1 MLDLMT
7 AGKERAVAGS
17 CAFESHVSRNWY
29 RSRWLG
35 KLFVALGISKRHG
48 LVFGAG
54 SGLAG
59 NDSALTFGNLCRFR
73 MD

>member
-7 AGKERAVAGS
+7 AGKERAVVGS
-17 CAFESHVSRNWY
+17 AFESHVSRNWY

-35 KLFVALGISKRHG
+35 KLFAALGISRRHG

>member
-7 AGKERAVAGS
+7 AWKKCAVAGS
-17 CAFESHVSRNWY
+17 AFESHVSRNWCC
-29 RSRWLG
+29 SRWLG
-35 KLFVALGISKRHG
+35 KLFVTLRILRRHG

-59 NDSALTFGNLCRFR
+59 NDSALTF
-73 MD
+73 

>member
-35 KLFVALGISKRHG
+35 KLFVAIGISRRHG
-48 LVFGAG
+48 SVFGAG
-54 SGLAG
+54 SGLAAS
-59 NDSALTFGNLCRFR
+59 DSALTF
-73 MD
+73 

>member
-7 AGKERAVAGS
+7 DGMERAVVGS
-17 CAFESHVSRNWY
+17 AFESHVSRNWY

-35 KLFVALGISKRHG
+35 KFFGALRISRRHG
-48 LVFGAG
+48 LVFGAS

-59 NDSALTFGNLCRFR
+59 SDSALTFGNCCRFR